1 MALDY
6 SAFDYSAAA
15 ELFPARNRKIP
26 TRVKYRRFDRAADAI
41 RFAVE
46 ELPEAQLLGAY
57 IQVDEERLGHS
68 DIRALYQS
76 DGFPLRK
83 AAKPHVD
90 A

>member
-1 MALDY
+1 MALNHSD
-6 SAFDYSAAA
+6 FNYSAAA
-15 ELFPARNRKIP
+15 ELFPARNRKTPSRI
-26 TRVKYRRFDRAADAI
+26 KYRRFDRAADAI

-83 AAKPHVD
+83 DAKERAD